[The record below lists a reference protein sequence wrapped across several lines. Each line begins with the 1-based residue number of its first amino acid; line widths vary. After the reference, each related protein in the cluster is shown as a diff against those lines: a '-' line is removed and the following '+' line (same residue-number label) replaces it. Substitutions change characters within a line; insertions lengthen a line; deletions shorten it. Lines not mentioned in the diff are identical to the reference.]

1 MAVVIEFLI
10 VALAL
15 YLCASIW
22 VPGIRPYWRALDI
35 SIRLGTLSS
44 VGAAMFFGTPA
55 LIVLTGPPAVG
66 RGFLYVCAMIL
77 GFALTAVG
85 YLFDKRVAGKAGPA
99 GGG

>member
-1 MAVVIEFLI
+1 MTVVIEFLI

-15 YLCASIW
+15 YMLASVW
-22 VPGIRPYWRALDI
+22 VPGIRPYWRAGALDI

-55 LIVLTGPPAVG
+55 VIVLTGPPAVG
-66 RGFLYVCAMIL
+66 RGFLYLSAMIL

-85 YLFDKRVAGKAGPA
+85 YLFDRRVTDKA
-99 GGG
+99 